1 MNIRDIARIANVTPG
16 TVSKVLNN
24 YPDISEATR
33 QKVLAVIEENQ
44 YSPVTG
50 SRNNPSY
57 STNKKLNIGL
67 IIESVY
73 NHLYIEMEDIIS
85 IRFHNAG
92 YTILSFH
99 DNYFSQDKSEKFLT
113 FRKAENRTKVRTRKR
128 KNGDVKLINLI
139 FQEKS
144 KNLQPKVSKGRCA
157 KRAP

>member
-1 MNIRDIARIANVTPG
+1 MNIRDIARIANVTSG

-50 SRNNPSY
+50 SRNNTSY

-73 NHLYIEMEDIIS
+73 NHLYVEMEDIIS
-85 IRFHNAG
+85 IRHFMIIISHRIKKRNLKNCWNMQMI
-92 YTILSFH
+92 TIYQVLFTLVVILKT
-99 DNYFSQDKSEKFLT
+99 FREKFLKN
-113 FRKAENRTKVRTRKR
+113 FRVLRF
-128 KNGDVKLINLI
+128 L
-139 FQEKS
+139 
-144 KNLQPKVSKGRCA
+144 
-157 KRAP
+157 

>member
-99 DNYFSQDKSEKFLT
+99 DNYFSQDKILYYLLHIM
-113 FRKAENRTKVRTRKR
+113 RQIIPAY
-128 KNGDVKLINLI
+128 NLI
-139 FQEKS
+139 ISMPEKC
-144 KNLQPKVSKGRCA
+144 K
-157 KRAP
+157 